1 MCENCFKK
9 VAVSLNRK
17 KDNQHQNSG
26 IQKQQTSQKAI
37 KAMANKAI
45 LGMRNK

>member
-17 KDNQHQNSG
+17 KDNQRQNSG
-26 IQKQQTSQKAI
+26 IQKQTSQKAI